1 MIRALYTS
9 ASAMLFGMRQQE
21 MTAGNL
27 ANSGTSGYKAETSAA
42 SAFSGV
48 LARRVGASEMGA
60 PAPVRVGEVLGTVG
74 TGVYQS
80 VRGNDF
86 DDGALRNTDLKLDFA
101 LTGPGFF
108 VVDTPDGPAYTRD
121 GHFLRNQENTLVT
134 DAGEPVLGIDGGPIT
149 VTGDNIR
156 LTPQGELMVN
166 DQPAGTLQVVQFDV
180 SRAVRAGSTRF
191 IVGEGDEATPIT
203 PGEGTTITQGALEE
217 ANVNAAA
224 SAAQVISVARA
235 FEASQHIFTSISET
249 LRETVNEVGR
259 VARQ

>member
-21 MTAGNL
+21 MAAGNL

-48 LARRVGASEMGA
+48 LARRVSSAA
-60 PAPVRVGEVLGTVG
+60 APVPSQVGEVLGTIG

-86 DDGALRNTDLKLDFA
+86 SDGAMRNTGLALDAA

-108 VVDTPDGPAYTRD
+108 VVQTKDGLAYTRD
-121 GHFLRNQENTLVT
+121 GHFMRNAENTLVSAEGDPVLSADGSPIT
-134 DAGEPVLGIDGGPIT
+134 LTSDHVKITPAGEVIVD
-149 VTGDNIR
+149 
-156 LTPQGELMVN
+156 
-166 DQPAGTLQVVQFDV
+166 DQPAGSLQVVTFDV
-180 SRAVRAGSTRF
+180 TRAVRSGSTHF
-191 IVGEGDEATPIT
+191 IPAEGGATEAIT
-203 PGEGTTITQGALEE
+203 PGEGTIVKQGQLEE
-217 ANVNAAA
+217 SNVNAAGMA
-224 SAAQVISVARA
+224 SSVISVGRA
-235 FEASQHIFTSISET
+235 FEANRNIFSSINET
-249 LRETVNEVGR
+249 LQETVNEVGR

>member
-21 MTAGNL
+21 MAAGNL

-48 LARRVGASEMGA
+48 LARRVGSSSPGA
-60 PAPVRVGEVLGTVG
+60 PVPMNVGEVLGGVG

-80 VRGNDF
+80 IRGHDF
-86 DDGALRNTDLKLDFA
+86 ADGALRDTELKLDFA
-101 LTGPGFF
+101 LSGPGFF
-108 VVDTPDGPAYTRD
+108 VVQTPDGPAYTRD
-121 GHFLRNQENTLVT
+121 GHFLRSADNTLVT
-134 DAGEPVLGIDGGPIT
+134 DQGEPVLGTDGGPIT
-149 VTGDNIR
+149 ITSDNVKL
-156 LTPQGELMVN
+156 LTSGELLVN
-166 DQPAGTLQVVQFDV
+166 DQPSGALQVVQFDV
-180 SRAVRAGSTRF
+180 TRAVRAGSTRF
-191 IVGEGDEATPIT
+191 IVGQGDEATLVT
-203 PGEGTTITQGALEE
+203 PGDATIITQGSLEE
-217 ANVNAAA
+217 ANVSAAG